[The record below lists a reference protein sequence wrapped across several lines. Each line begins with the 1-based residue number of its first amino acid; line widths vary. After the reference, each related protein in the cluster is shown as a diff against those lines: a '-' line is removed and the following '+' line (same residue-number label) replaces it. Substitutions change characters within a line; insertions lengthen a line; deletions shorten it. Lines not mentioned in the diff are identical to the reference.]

1 MDYGTL
7 IEKRKARLT
16 EIEKLMEDPGFF
28 NDQRNST
35 QYMREHRSLK
45 KLMGLWDE
53 FQQVT
58 NDIEGNEELAKGDDE
73 EFSAMAEEE
82 LPALRERHEVLA
94 QEVQYAL
101 LPKDETEDRDALIE
115 IRAGAGGDEASLFAG
130 ELMNLSNATPRSG
143 AGNVSTLKV
152 LLPTLAVI
160 KRWFSKS
167 PVKKFSAT

>member
-53 FQQVT
+53 FQQIT
-58 NDIEGNEELAKGDDE
+58 RDIEGNEELANY
-73 EFSAMAEEE
+73 
-82 LPALRERHEVLA
+82 R
-94 QEVQYAL
+94 
-101 LPKDETEDRDALIE
+101 LI
-115 IRAGAGGDEASLFAG
+115 
-130 ELMNLSNATPRSG
+130 
-143 AGNVSTLKV
+143 
-152 LLPTLAVI
+152 
-160 KRWFSKS
+160 
-167 PVKKFSAT
+167 

>member
-58 NDIEGNEELAKGDDE
+58 NDIEGNEELAK
-73 EFSAMAEEE
+73 
-82 LPALRERHEVLA
+82 
-94 QEVQYAL
+94 
-101 LPKDETEDRDALIE
+101 
-115 IRAGAGGDEASLFAG
+115 
-130 ELMNLSNATPRSG
+130 
-143 AGNVSTLKV
+143 
-152 LLPTLAVI
+152 
-160 KRWFSKS
+160 
-167 PVKKFSAT
+167 